1 LISALHLDYIALQI
15 VTMDPAAPH
24 QPPYTYTANQG
35 YEQTEEI
42 PRELQAQRD
51 DGAALEN
58 QDDDN
63 DFDDIFDDQ
72 DFDDNDWSADAGDLT
87 KSYNRQR
94 NANEGAA
101 LRSNQQKPTANT
113 FASVDDQVSALS
125 KHAAKIRLDSVK
137 QDASDSKDKDKADR
151 ATSDQVLDQRTRM
164 ILLQMI
170 NRGFVSEVHGAISTG
185 KEANVYGAVL
195 LDDSTGDATQRAIKV
210 YKTAILSFKDRE
222 RYITGEHRF
231 KGGFDKGNNRKMVKL
246 WAEKEFRNLRR
257 IYNSGI
263 PCPEPISLKLHVLVM
278 GFLGD
283 RKGWA
288 YPRLRDATLT
298 GDDVDQQWHKLYVQL
313 LGIMRRIYQ
322 VCRLVHADL
331 SEYNILYHKEKLYI
345 IDVSQS
351 VEPDHPRS
359 LEFLRM
365 DIKNVGDF
373 FRRKG
378 VDTLADRAIFNFITA
393 PEGPVEE
400 PEMGKAIETLYET
413 RADATG
419 EDNAAQQE
427 VDNEVFRNQYIPQTL
442 EQVYDIE
449 KDAQKVG
456 EGQGNDLVYSNL
468 LPDQVIAP
476 KKADGEKGDDD
487 QEQGS
492 TSDSDEGA
500 SLSGDDSHDE
510 ADFEKGTPRG
520 RRFEDKDE
528 KKVCTPYL
536 IPHLARSS
544 VTGSLLTIPFR
555 PISKPSRKPSVRS
568 ARKRCLNISRRRS
581 SPAHPAARNKHLKTT
596 STPLAAPAQGPKSP
610 RQSSRASSGEAV
622 NLARPFP
629 TSPSRVSLSWQR
641 G

>member
-1 LISALHLDYIALQI
+1 
-15 VTMDPAAPH
+15 MDPAAPH

-58 QDDDN
+58 QDDEN
-63 DFDDIFDDQ
+63 DFDDIFDDN

-94 NANEGAA
+94 NTNEGAA

-195 LDDSTGDATQRAIKV
+195 LDDSTGEATQRAIKV

-231 KGGFDKGNNRKMVKL
+231 KSGFDKGNNRKMVKL

-298 GDDVDQQWHKLYVQL
+298 GDDIDQQWHKLYIQL
-313 LGIMRRIYQ
+313 LGIMRKIYQ

-331 SEYNILYHKEKLYI
+331 SEYNILYHKGKLYI

-400 PEMGKAIETLYET
+400 PEMEKAIDVLYEN
-413 RADATG
+413 RADVTG
-419 EDNAAQQE
+419 EDNAAQEE

-449 KDAQKVG
+449 KDAQRVG
-456 EGQGNDLVYSNL
+456 QGQGNDLVYSNL

-487 QEQGS
+487 KEQGS

-500 SLSGDDSHDE
+500 SLSDDDSHDE
-510 ADFEKGTPRG
+510 ANFEKGTPRG

-528 KKVCTPYL
+528 KKAHKQAVKE
-536 IPHLARSS
+536 AKRE
-544 VTGSLLTIPFR
+544 
-555 PISKPSRKPSVRS
+555 KRKEKMP
-568 ARKRCLNISRRRS
+568 
-581 SPAHPAARNKHLKTT
+581 KHLKKKIVAT
-596 STPLAAPAQGPKSP
+596 
-610 RQSSRASSGEAV
+610 SSR
-622 NLARPFP
+622 RKK
-629 TSPSRVSLSWQR
+629 
-641 G
+641 

>member
-1 LISALHLDYIALQI
+1 
-15 VTMDPAAPH
+15 MDPAAPH

-42 PRELQAQRD
+42 PRELQAQKD
-51 DGAALEN
+51 DGAALAQE
-58 QDDDN
+58 DDN

-72 DFDDNDWSADAGDLT
+72 DFDDNEWDAGAGDLT

-94 NANEGAA
+94 NTNEGAA
-101 LRSNQQKPTANT
+101 PLRSNQQKPTANT

-137 QDASDSKDKDKADR
+137 QDGGDSKDKDKADR

-195 LDDSTGDATQRAIKV
+195 HDENTGDATQRAIKV

-313 LGIMRRIYQ
+313 LGIMRKIYQ

-413 RADATG
+413 RADADG

-476 KKADGEKGDDD
+476 KKADGEEADAD
-487 QEQGS
+487 QEQSS

-500 SLSGDDSHDE
+500 SLSGDDSVNE

-536 IPHLARSS
+536 IP
-544 VTGSLLTIPFR
+544 VPM
-555 PISKPSRKPSVRS
+555 
-568 ARKRCLNISRRRS
+568 
-581 SPAHPAARNKHLKTT
+581 
-596 STPLAAPAQGPKSP
+596 
-610 RQSSRASSGEAV
+610 
-622 NLARPFP
+622 
-629 TSPSRVSLSWQR
+629 
-641 G
+641 

>member
-1 LISALHLDYIALQI
+1 
-15 VTMDPAAPH
+15 MDPAAPH

-42 PRELQAQRD
+42 PRELQTQRD
-51 DGAALEN
+51 DGAALDN

-94 NANEGAA
+94 GTNEGVA

-137 QDASDSKDKDKADR
+137 QDGGDSKDKDKADR

-195 LDDSTGDATQRAIKV
+195 IDGSTGEPTQKAIKV

-231 KGGFDKGNNRKMVKL
+231 KSGFDKGNNRKMVKL

-313 LGIMRRIYQ
+313 LGIMRKIYQ

-331 SEYNILYHKEKLYI
+331 SEYNILYHKGKLYI

-400 PEMGKAIETLYET
+400 PEMEKAIDVLYEN

-419 EDNAAQQE
+419 EDNAAQEE

-449 KDAQKVG
+449 KDAQRVG

-476 KKADGEKGDDD
+476 KKADGEKGD
-487 QEQGS
+487 EEEGS
-492 TSDSDEGA
+492 TSDSDDGA
-500 SLSGDDSHDE
+500 SLSDDDSHNE

-528 KKVCTPYL
+528 KKAHKQAVKE
-536 IPHLARSS
+536 AKRE
-544 VTGSLLTIPFR
+544 
-555 PISKPSRKPSVRS
+555 KRKEKMP
-568 ARKRCLNISRRRS
+568 
-581 SPAHPAARNKHLKTT
+581 KHLKKKIVAT
-596 STPLAAPAQGPKSP
+596 
-610 RQSSRASSGEAV
+610 SSR
-622 NLARPFP
+622 RKK
-629 TSPSRVSLSWQR
+629 
-641 G
+641 

>member
-1 LISALHLDYIALQI
+1 
-15 VTMDPAAPH
+15 MDPTAGDATASPAAPH

-35 YEQTEEI
+35 YEKTEEI
-42 PRELQAQRD
+42 PRELQVQRENP
-51 DGAALEN
+51 ALEG
-58 QDDDN
+58 QEDDN
-63 DFDDIFDDQ
+63 DLDDIFDDDE
-72 DFDDNDWSADAGDLT
+72 DFDEKEWSADGGDLT

-94 NANEGAA
+94 SAQDGAV
-101 LRSNQQKPTANT
+101 LPRSNQQKPTANT
-113 FASVDDQVSALS
+113 FASIDDQVSALS

-137 QDASDSKDKDKADR
+137 QDADKDKDKDKADR
-151 ATSDQVLDQRTRM
+151 ATSEQVLDQRTRM

-170 NRGFVSEVHGAISTG
+170 NRGSVSEVHGAISTG

-195 LDDSTGDATQRAIKV
+195 HDDRTGETTQRAIKV

-257 IYNSGI
+257 IYNAGI
-263 PCPEPISLKLHVLVM
+263 PCPEPINLKLHVLVM

-288 YPRLRDATLT
+288 YPRLRDAILT
-298 GDDVDQQWHKLYVQL
+298 GDDVDQQWYKLYVQL

-393 PEGPVEE
+393 PEGAVEE
-400 PEMGKAIETLYET
+400 PAMSEALEKLYET
-413 RADATG
+413 RPDATS
-419 EDNAAQQE
+419 EDHAAQLE

-449 KDAQKVG
+449 KDAQKVNQ
-456 EGQGNDLVYSNL
+456 GQGNDLVYSNL
-468 LPDQVIAP
+468 LADQVIAP
-476 KKADGEKGDDD
+476 KKTEEADE
-487 QEQGS
+487 EEGS
-492 TSDSDEGA
+492 TSDTDGEGA
-500 SLSGDDSHDE
+500 SLDDDDESHDE
-510 ADFEKGTPRG
+510 SRFEKGTPRG

-528 KKVCTPYL
+528 KKAHKQAVKE
-536 IPHLARSS
+536 AKRE
-544 VTGSLLTIPFR
+544 
-555 PISKPSRKPSVRS
+555 KRKEKMP
-568 ARKRCLNISRRRS
+568 
-581 SPAHPAARNKHLKTT
+581 KHLKKKIVATT
-596 STPLAAPAQGPKSP
+596 SRRKK
-610 RQSSRASSGEAV
+610 
-622 NLARPFP
+622 
-629 TSPSRVSLSWQR
+629 
-641 G
+641 

>member
-1 LISALHLDYIALQI
+1 MDPSAGDA
-15 VTMDPAAPH
+15 TASPAAPH

-35 YEQTEEI
+35 YEKTEEV
-42 PRELQAQRD
+42 PRELQTQR
-51 DGAALEN
+51 EN
-58 QDDDN
+58 PAPEGQEDDN
-63 DFDDIFDDQ
+63 DLDDIFDEDE
-72 DFDDNDWSADAGDLT
+72 DFDEKEWSADGGDLT

-94 NANEGAA
+94 SAQDGAV
-101 LRSNQQKPTANT
+101 LPRSNQQKPTANT
-113 FASVDDQVSALS
+113 FASIDDQVSALS

-137 QDASDSKDKDKADR
+137 QDADKDKDKADR
-151 ATSDQVLDQRTRM
+151 ATSEQVLDQRTRM

-170 NRGFVSEVHGAISTG
+170 NRGSVSEVHGAISTG

-195 LDDSTGDATQRAIKV
+195 HDDRTGETTQRAIKV

-257 IYNSGI
+257 IYNAGI
-263 PCPEPISLKLHVLVM
+263 PCPEPINLKLHVLVM

-393 PEGPVEE
+393 PEGAVEE
-400 PEMGKAIETLYET
+400 PAMSEAIEKLYET
-413 RADATG
+413 RADATS
-419 EDNAAQQE
+419 EDHAAQLE

-449 KDAQKVG
+449 KDAQKVNQG
-456 EGQGNDLVYSNL
+456 EGNDLVYSNL
-468 LPDQVIAP
+468 LADQVIAP
-476 KKADGEKGDDD
+476 KKTEEADE
-487 QEQGS
+487 EEGS
-492 TSDSDEGA
+492 TSDTDGEGA
-500 SLSGDDSHDE
+500 SLDDDDESHDE
-510 ADFEKGTPRG
+510 SRFEKGTPRG

-528 KKVCTPYL
+528 KKAHKQAVKE
-536 IPHLARSS
+536 AKRE
-544 VTGSLLTIPFR
+544 
-555 PISKPSRKPSVRS
+555 KRKEKMP
-568 ARKRCLNISRRRS
+568 
-581 SPAHPAARNKHLKTT
+581 KHLKKKIVAST
-596 STPLAAPAQGPKSP
+596 SR
-610 RQSSRASSGEAV
+610 RQK
-622 NLARPFP
+622 
-629 TSPSRVSLSWQR
+629 
-641 G
+641 

>member
-1 LISALHLDYIALQI
+1 
-15 VTMDPAAPH
+15 MDPAAPH

-42 PRELQAQRD
+42 PRELQIQRD
-51 DGAALEN
+51 DGTALDN

-63 DFDDIFDDQ
+63 DFDDIFDDN
-72 DFDDNDWSADAGDLT
+72 DFDDNDWSADSGDLT

-94 NANEGAA
+94 GTNEGAA

-137 QDASDSKDKDKADR
+137 QDGGDSKDKDKADR

-195 LDDSTGDATQRAIKV
+195 IDESTGEPTQKAIKV

-231 KGGFDKGNNRKMVKL
+231 KSGFDKGNNRKMVKL

-298 GDDVDQQWHKLYVQL
+298 GDDVDQQWHKLHVQL
-313 LGIMRRIYQ
+313 LGIMRKIYQ

-331 SEYNILYHKEKLYI
+331 SEYNILYHKGKLYI

-400 PEMGKAIETLYET
+400 PEMGKAIDVLYEN
-413 RADATG
+413 RADITG
-419 EDNAAQQE
+419 EDNAAQEE

-449 KDAQKVG
+449 KDAQRVG

-476 KKADGEKGDDD
+476 KKADGDDD
-487 QEQGS
+487 QQQGS
-492 TSDSDEGA
+492 TSDSDDGA
-500 SLSGDDSHDE
+500 SLSDDDSHDE

-528 KKVCTPYL
+528 KKAHKQAVKEAKRET
-536 IPHLARSS
+536 
-544 VTGSLLTIPFR
+544 
-555 PISKPSRKPSVRS
+555 RKEKMP
-568 ARKRCLNISRRRS
+568 
-581 SPAHPAARNKHLKTT
+581 KHLKKKIVA
-596 STPLAAPAQGPKSP
+596 S
-610 RQSSRASSGEAV
+610 SSR
-622 NLARPFP
+622 RKK
-629 TSPSRVSLSWQR
+629 
-641 G
+641 

>member
-1 LISALHLDYIALQI
+1 MDPSAGDA
-15 VTMDPAAPH
+15 TASPAAPH

-35 YEQTEEI
+35 YEKTEET
-42 PRELQAQRD
+42 PRELQTQKENPV
-51 DGAALEN
+51 LEG
-58 QDDDN
+58 QEDDN
-63 DFDDIFDDQ
+63 DLDDIFDEDE
-72 DFDDNDWSADAGDLT
+72 DFDEKEWAVDGGDLT

-94 NANEGAA
+94 SAQDGAV
-101 LRSNQQKPTANT
+101 LPRSNQQKPTANT
-113 FASVDDQVSALS
+113 FASIDDQVSALS

-137 QDASDSKDKDKADR
+137 QDADKDKDKADR
-151 ATSDQVLDQRTRM
+151 ATSEQVLDQRTRM

-170 NRGFVSEVHGAISTG
+170 NRGSVSEVHGAISTG

-195 LDDSTGDATQRAIKV
+195 HDDRTGETTQRAIKV

-257 IYNSGI
+257 IYNAGI
-263 PCPEPISLKLHVLVM
+263 PCPEPINLKLHVLVM

-331 SEYNILYHKEKLYI
+331 SEYNILYHKERLYI

-393 PEGPVEE
+393 PEGAVEE
-400 PEMGKAIETLYET
+400 PAMSEAIEKLYET
-413 RADATG
+413 RADATS
-419 EDNAAQQE
+419 EDHAAQLE

-449 KDAQKVG
+449 KDAQKVNQ
-456 EGQGNDLVYSNL
+456 GQGNDLVYSNL
-468 LPDQVIAP
+468 LADQVIAP
-476 KKADGEKGDDD
+476 KRTEEADE
-487 QEQGS
+487 EEGS
-492 TSDSDEGA
+492 TSETDGEGA
-500 SLSGDDSHDE
+500 SLDDDDESHDE
-510 ADFEKGTPRG
+510 SRFEKGTPRG

-528 KKVCTPYL
+528 KKVC
-536 IPHLARSS
+536 
-544 VTGSLLTIPFR
+544 
-555 PISKPSRKPSVRS
+555 
-568 ARKRCLNISRRRS
+568 
-581 SPAHPAARNKHLKTT
+581 
-596 STPLAAPAQGPKSP
+596 
-610 RQSSRASSGEAV
+610 
-622 NLARPFP
+622 ARP
-629 TSPSRVSLSWQR
+629 
-641 G
+641 

>member
-1 LISALHLDYIALQI
+1 MDSSAGDA
-15 VTMDPAAPH
+15 TASPAAPH

-35 YEQTEEI
+35 YEKTEEI
-42 PRELQAQRD
+42 PRELQTQR
-51 DGAALEN
+51 EN
-58 QDDDN
+58 PATEGQEDDN
-63 DFDDIFDDQ
+63 DLDDIFDDDE
-72 DFDDNDWSADAGDLT
+72 DFDEKEWSADGGDLT

-94 NANEGAA
+94 SAQDGAV
-101 LRSNQQKPTANT
+101 LPRSNQQKPTANT
-113 FASVDDQVSALS
+113 FASIDDQVSALS

-137 QDASDSKDKDKADR
+137 QDADKDKDKADR
-151 ATSDQVLDQRTRM
+151 ATSEQVLDQRTRM

-195 LDDSTGDATQRAIKV
+195 HDDRTGETTQKAIKV

-257 IYNSGI
+257 IYNAGI

-288 YPRLRDATLT
+288 YPRLRDAVLT

-378 VDTLADRAIFNFITA
+378 VDTLADRDIFNFITA
-393 PEGPVEE
+393 PEGAVEE
-400 PEMGKAIETLYET
+400 PAMSEAIEKLYET
-413 RADATG
+413 RPDAAS
-419 EDNAAQQE
+419 EDHAAQLE

-449 KDAQKVG
+449 KDAQKVNQ
-456 EGQGNDLVYSNL
+456 GQGNDLVYSNL
-468 LPDQVIAP
+468 LADQVIAP
-476 KKADGEKGDDD
+476 KKTEEADE
-487 QEQGS
+487 EEGS
-492 TSDSDEGA
+492 TSDTDDEGV
-500 SLSGDDSHDE
+500 SLDDDDDESHDE
-510 ADFEKGTPRG
+510 SRFEKGTPRG

-528 KKVCTPYL
+528 KKAHKQAVKE
-536 IPHLARSS
+536 AKRE
-544 VTGSLLTIPFR
+544 
-555 PISKPSRKPSVRS
+555 KRKDKMP
-568 ARKRCLNISRRRS
+568 
-581 SPAHPAARNKHLKTT
+581 KHLKKKIVAST
-596 STPLAAPAQGPKSP
+596 SRRKK
-610 RQSSRASSGEAV
+610 
-622 NLARPFP
+622 
-629 TSPSRVSLSWQR
+629 
-641 G
+641 

>member
-1 LISALHLDYIALQI
+1 MDPSAGDA
-15 VTMDPAAPH
+15 TASPAAPH

-35 YEQTEEI
+35 YEKTEEV
-42 PRELQAQRD
+42 PRELQTQR
-51 DGAALEN
+51 EN
-58 QDDDN
+58 PAPEGQEDDN
-63 DFDDIFDDQ
+63 DLDDIFDEDE
-72 DFDDNDWSADAGDLT
+72 DFDEKEWSADGGDLT

-94 NANEGAA
+94 SAQDGAV
-101 LRSNQQKPTANT
+101 LPRSNQQKPTANT
-113 FASVDDQVSALS
+113 FASIDDQVSALS

-137 QDASDSKDKDKADR
+137 QDADKDKDKADR
-151 ATSDQVLDQRTRM
+151 ATSEQVLDQRTRM

-170 NRGFVSEVHGAISTG
+170 NRGSVSEVHGAISTG

-195 LDDSTGDATQRAIKV
+195 HDDRTGETTQRAIKV

-257 IYNSGI
+257 IYNAGI
-263 PCPEPISLKLHVLVM
+263 PCPEPINLKLHVLVM

-378 VDTLADRAIFNFITA
+378 VDTLADRDIFNFITA
-393 PEGPVEE
+393 PEGAVEE
-400 PEMGKAIETLYET
+400 PAMSEAIEKLYET
-413 RADATG
+413 RADATN
-419 EDNAAQQE
+419 EDHAAQLQ

-449 KDAQKVG
+449 KDAQKVNQG
-456 EGQGNDLVYSNL
+456 EGNDLVYSNL
-468 LPDQVIAP
+468 LADQVIAP
-476 KKADGEKGDDD
+476 KKTEEADE
-487 QEQGS
+487 EEGS
-492 TSDSDEGA
+492 TSDTDGDGA
-500 SLSGDDSHDE
+500 SLDDDDESHDE
-510 ADFEKGTPRG
+510 SRFEKGTPRG

-528 KKVCTPYL
+528 KKAHKQAVKE
-536 IPHLARSS
+536 AKRE
-544 VTGSLLTIPFR
+544 
-555 PISKPSRKPSVRS
+555 KRKEKMP
-568 ARKRCLNISRRRS
+568 
-581 SPAHPAARNKHLKTT
+581 KHLKKKIVAST
-596 STPLAAPAQGPKSP
+596 SRRKK
-610 RQSSRASSGEAV
+610 
-622 NLARPFP
+622 
-629 TSPSRVSLSWQR
+629 
-641 G
+641 